1 MALKKT
7 VLKKLLLNRD
17 WDGILSW
24 WQQERSAQRVV
35 LSMLFDSGPLLKW
48 RTVQAL
54 GCICGFKAPENIE
67 WVRGVVRHLLWGMN
81 DESGNLIWIA
91 PEALAEVLLRVP
103 SLIDEYAEIVISN
116 HDLEPFE
123 AGVHLFMA
131 RISAVKPELLKKHYN
146 ALLQSLQ
153 NSDPK
158 IRLFAAI
165 ALKNAD
171 PQFEAQFV
179 HLISEAE
186 TVEIYDFSESVLK
199 RVSVASVINA
209 HANDRAGNFIALG

>member
-17 WDGILSW
+17 QDGILSW
-24 WQQERSAQRVV
+24 WQKERSSQRVV
-35 LSMLFDSGPLLKW
+35 LSMLFDNDPLLKW

-54 GCICGFKAPENIE
+54 GSICEFKSEEDIE

-81 DESGNLIWIA
+81 DESGNLIRIA
-91 PEALAEVLLRVP
+91 PEALAEILLRVP

-131 RISAVKPELLKKHYN
+131 RISAVKPELLKTYYHV
-146 ALLQSLQ
+146 LLQSLQ
-153 NSDPK
+153 NSDPQ

-165 ALKNAD
+165 TLKNAD

-179 HLISEAE
+179 HLVSDAE

-209 HANDRAGNFIALG
+209 HANDRAGNCIAPG